1 MFGFTSRTVPEK
13 NGHYLVSL
21 HGFQRKKKKMKTV
34 TESNEQPVTYVPQ
47 LVTVFLCLIESEF
60 DGNMFNNFFVGRGV
74 GVVQEINL
82 FDP

>member
-1 MFGFTSRTVPEK
+1 MASRGK
-13 NGHYLVSL
+13 
-21 HGFQRKKKKMKTV
+21 RKKWRLR
-34 TESNEQPVTYVPQ
+34 ESNEQPVTYVPQ

-82 FDP
+82 FDS